1 MASKIQPKGRGKGTG
16 SIIKKKKY
24 FYFRTRENGEEKYTL
39 LRDEAGNPITEKEK
53 AKIAAAKLQP
63 VLAVRSQEDMVH
75 YISKIRGLEKQ
86 NTVPLDTVWDEYL
99 AQPGRPDSG
108 KKTLHNYNTIWRMF
122 HKWLGEHHPDIEYL
136 SQVDDEIV
144 KGFFHCLES
153 TGVSDYAIRG
163 QGGATQ
169 KLDLSGE
176 EGSLVRKKAVRKTRD
191 PRPVSGCT
199 FNRYRQA
206 LHLIFKVLLPVLGTG
221 YNPIEQIANK
231 TRDSVSREE
240 FTEEQVEAIFNGF
253 DTGFFY
259 ETTVEKM
266 CKGRK
271 RERVTKKLEFKPMNA
286 EQLKVLLY
294 LCCYTG
300 CRGQD
305 GCLMTWSNIDMKK
318 SVIIYMP
325 HKTARKS
332 GKYATIPLHPSL
344 KKALEAAEG
353 WRDTNAE
360 GEDYIIPAIARRYQR
375 SPLGIQRDV
384 MKVIRCATG
393 LATTGAY
400 SGKGVVAPNK
410 YSLHSFRHTFVSF
423 CANAGVSLDI
433 VADVVGH
440 SSPVMTKHY
449 AHFSNEARKAILE
462 ALPNQDS
469 PDQST
474 ADDGQSLQEQLDK
487 MSPEEM
493 KKKLFE
499 LMSKQEH
506 G

>member
-16 SIIKKKKY
+16 SVVKKDNK
-24 FYFRTRENGEEKYTL
+24 FYLRTRENGAEKYTM
-39 LRDEAGNPITEKEK
+39 LRDEAGNPITDKEN
-53 AKIAAAKLQP
+53 AKKAAAKIQP
-63 VLAVRSQEDMVH
+63 VLGVKTQEDMAH
-75 YISKIRGLEKQ
+75 YISKIRGLETKQ
-86 NTVPLDTVWDEYL
+86 AIPLDTVWDEYL

-108 KKTLHNYNTIWRMF
+108 QKTLQNYHTIWRMF
-122 HKWLGEHHPDIEYL
+122 HKWIGEHYPDVKFL
-136 SQVDDEIV
+136 SKVDDEIV
-144 KGFFHCLES
+144 KKFFHCLET
-153 TGVSDYAIRG
+153 TGVSDYAVKG
-163 QGGATQ
+163 QGGSNAKTPDRMDGNDSRQ
-169 KLDLSGE
+169 KAD
-176 EGSLVRKKAVRKTRD
+176 KKTSRE
-191 PRPVSGCT
+191 PRPVSGRT
-199 FNRYRQA
+199 YNGYRQA
-206 LHLIFKVLLPVLGTG
+206 LNLIFKVLLPVLETG
-221 YNPIEQIANK
+221 HNPVEQIANK
-231 TRDSVSREE
+231 VRDSVSREE
-240 FTEEQVEAIFNGF
+240 FTEEQVEAIFKGF
-253 DTGFFY
+253 ETGFYY

-266 CKGRK
+266 GKHRK
-271 RERVTKKLEFKPMNA
+271 RERVTKRLEYKPMNA
-286 EQLKVLLY
+286 EQLKLLLY

-332 GKYATIPLHPSL
+332 GKYATIPLHPAL

-393 LATTGAY
+393 LSTTGAY

-462 ALPNQDS
+462 ALPAQEASS
-469 PDQST
+469 PSPN
-474 ADDGQSLQEQLDK
+474 AQSLQERIEQ
-487 MSPEEM
+487 MSPDEM
-493 KKKLFE
+493 RKALLA
-499 LMSKQEH
+499 LMSNQED
-506 G
+506 